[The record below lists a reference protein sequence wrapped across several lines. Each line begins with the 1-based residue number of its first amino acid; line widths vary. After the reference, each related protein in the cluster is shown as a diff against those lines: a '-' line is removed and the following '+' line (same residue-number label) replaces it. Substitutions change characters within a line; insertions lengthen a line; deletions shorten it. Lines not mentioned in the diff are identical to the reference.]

1 MLPGSLH
8 LRDSSI
14 FILSYPAH
22 RNQTNFILSSPEIQ
36 RGAPGGLKLQEPQ
49 NHLGGLLAQV
59 VLGPTPGFLTQQFR
73 HGARVRIPNELPG
86 DAVTAAL
93 GPTAGRAA
101 GPHHHRWSKG

>member
-1 MLPGSLH
+1 MTVASSFFLTLLIVTKLTSFSPH
-8 LRDSSI
+8 LRYSEEP
-14 FILSYPAH
+14 L
-22 RNQTNFILSSPEIQ
+22 
-36 RGAPGGLKLQEPQ
+36 GGSNYREPQ